1 MTESRDKH
9 RHTNEEEHAIREA
22 ALDETIANSFP
33 ASDPPS
39 SIPNPDQHDT
49 AVNKVVSDEQDEQDE
64 KRELRSTST
73 RLS

>member
-1 MTESRDKH
+1 MTESSEDHKH
-9 RHTNEEEHAIREA
+9 TKEEERAIREK

-49 AVNKVVSDEQDEQDE
+49 AVKAPDEDIEETDETDQSRSDA
-64 KRELRSTST
+64 
-73 RLS
+73 

>member
-1 MTESRDKH
+1 MTEKH
-9 RHTNEEEHAIREA
+9 KHSKEEERAIREH

-49 AVNKVVSDEQDEQDE
+49 VVKRPDNELPEIEETDQSPSDV
-64 KRELRSTST
+64 
-73 RLS
+73 